1 MKIQVYSNSNYIS
14 ISFFKI
20 DLMKVY
26 QLFEYMNID
35 YVSILLDE
43 SNEYIFEKYIL
54 IDDFIDQISNV
65 NSSIVVFDGR
75 VESCSIDKELDI
87 LMNKKILVD
96 INLGE
101 NRTFI
106 IINTNNI
113 MITKEEIK
121 KLFKQQIT
129 FTIKIRQVYSMSRPI
144 FFIKIF

>member
-1 MKIQVYSNSNYIS
+1 MKIQIYSNNNYIN

-43 SNEYIFEKYIL
+43 SNEYFFDKYIL
-54 IDDFIDQISNV
+54 IDDFINHISNV
-65 NSSIVVFDGR
+65 NSSVIVFDGK
-75 VESCSIDKELDI
+75 VESCLIDKELDI
-87 LMNKKILVD
+87 LMDKKILVD

-101 NRTFI
+101 NRLSI

-113 MITKEEIK
+113 MITIEEIK
-121 KLFKQQIT
+121 K
-129 FTIKIRQVYSMSRPI
+129 I
-144 FFIKIF
+144 FN

>member
-1 MKIQVYSNSNYIS
+1 MKIQIYSNNNYIS

-35 YVSILLDE
+35 YVSILLDK
-43 SNEYIFEKYIL
+43 SNEYIFDKYIL
-54 IDDFIDQISNV
+54 IDDLINHISNV
-65 NSSIVVFDGR
+65 NSSIIVFDGK
-75 VESCSIDKELDI
+75 VESCLIDKELDI

-106 IINTNNI
+106 IVNTNNI
-113 MITKEEIK
+113 IITKEEIK
-121 KLFKQQIT
+121 K
-129 FTIKIRQVYSMSRPI
+129 I
-144 FFIKIF
+144 FN

>member
-1 MKIQVYSNSNYIS
+1 MKIQIYSNNNYIN

-43 SNEYIFEKYIL
+43 SNEYFFDKYIL
-54 IDDFIDQISNV
+54 IDDFINHISNV
-65 NSSIVVFDGR
+65 NSSVIVFDGK
-75 VESCSIDKELDI
+75 VESCLIDEELDI
-87 LMNKKILVD
+87 LMDKKILVD

-101 NRTFI
+101 NRLSI

-121 KLFKQQIT
+121 K
-129 FTIKIRQVYSMSRPI
+129 I
-144 FFIKIF
+144 FN

>member
-1 MKIQVYSNSNYIS
+1 M
-14 ISFFKI
+14 
-20 DLMKVY
+20 Y

-54 IDDFIDQISNV
+54 IDDLVNYISNI
-65 NSSIVVFDGR
+65 NSSIIVFDGK
-75 VESCSIDKELDI
+75 VESCLIDKELDI

-101 NRTFI
+101 NRTTI

-113 MITKEEIK
+113 NITKEEIK
-121 KLFKQQIT
+121 ECLISK
-129 FTIKIRQVYSMSRPI
+129 M
-144 FFIKIF
+144 

>member
-1 MKIQVYSNSNYIS
+1 MKIQVYSNNNYIN

-20 DLMKVY
+20 DLIKVY

-54 IDDFIDQISNV
+54 IDDLVNYISNI
-65 NSSIVVFDGR
+65 NSSIIVFDGK
-75 VESCSIDKELDI
+75 VESCLIDKELDI

-101 NRTFI
+101 NRTSI

-113 MITKEEIK
+113 NITKEEIK
-121 KLFKQQIT
+121 KYLISK
-129 FTIKIRQVYSMSRPI
+129 M
-144 FFIKIF
+144 

>member
-20 DLMKVY
+20 DLRKVY

-54 IDDFIDQISNV
+54 IDDFIDYISNV

-87 LMNKKILVD
+87 LMNKKMLVD

-121 KLFKQQIT
+121 KLFK
-129 FTIKIRQVYSMSRPI
+129 
-144 FFIKIF
+144 

>member
-1 MKIQVYSNSNYIS
+1 MKIQIYSNNNYIN

-43 SNEYIFEKYIL
+43 SNEYFFDKYIL
-54 IDDFIDQISNV
+54 IDDFINYISNV
-65 NSSIVVFDGR
+65 NSSVIVFDGK
-75 VESCSIDKELDI
+75 VESCLIDKELDI
-87 LMNKKILVD
+87 LMDKKILVD

-101 NRTFI
+101 NRTSI

-121 KLFKQQIT
+121 K
-129 FTIKIRQVYSMSRPI
+129 I
-144 FFIKIF
+144 FN

>member
-1 MKIQVYSNSNYIS
+1 MKIQIYSNNNYIN

-43 SNEYIFEKYIL
+43 SNEYIFDKYIL
-54 IDDFIDQISNV
+54 IDDLINHISNV
-65 NSSIVVFDGR
+65 KSSIILFDGK
-75 VESCSIDKELDI
+75 VESCLIDKELDI

-106 IINTNNI
+106 IVNTNNI

-121 KLFKQQIT
+121 K
-129 FTIKIRQVYSMSRPI
+129 I
-144 FFIKIF
+144 FN

>member
-1 MKIQVYSNSNYIS
+1 MKIQVYSNNNYIN

-43 SNEYIFEKYIL
+43 SDEYIFKKYIL
-54 IDDFIDQISNV
+54 IDDLVNYISNV
-65 NSSIVVFDGR
+65 NSSIIVFDGK
-75 VESCSIDKELDI
+75 VESCLIDKELDI

-101 NRTFI
+101 NRTSI

-113 MITKEEIK
+113 NITKEEIK
-121 KLFKQQIT
+121 K
-129 FTIKIRQVYSMSRPI
+129 I
-144 FFIKIF
+144 FN

>member
-54 IDDFIDQISNV
+54 IDDFIDYTSNV

-121 KLFKQQIT
+121 KLFK
-129 FTIKIRQVYSMSRPI
+129 
-144 FFIKIF
+144 